1 MAEDVLTQI
10 IKRNDFYKQNFKRLT
25 TVLLV
30 SCILNIGLFV
40 GLMFTIASKPQ
51 PNYFAVTE
59 NGRLLQLKGTQTAQI
74 TDSMVVSWVSQIVP
88 KLYALDFLNYRSQ
101 LNDINKYF
109 TSYGWTSY
117 STAFKAVLDQIV
129 KDKLV
134 TRATLQDVPVVTAKG
149 AINGIMA
156 WKVQVPVMINF
167 QQGKKEQTNEF
178 ILSLTIMKNQNTES
192 GELLGISQVVELP
205 YSGK

>member
-10 IKRNDFYKQNFKRLT
+10 IKRNDFFKQNFKRIT
-25 TVLLV
+25 TVLLI
-30 SCILNIGLFV
+30 SCILNVVLFV

-51 PNYFAVTE
+51 SSYFAVTE
-59 NGRLLQLKGTQTAQI
+59 NGRLLQLQGTKTAQI
-74 TDSMVVSWVSQIVP
+74 TDAMVVSWVSQVVP
-88 KLYALDFLNYRSQ
+88 KLYVLDFLNYRSQ

-109 TSYGWTSY
+109 TNYGWNSY
-117 STAFKAVLDQIV
+117 STAFKSVLDQIV

-149 AINGIMA
+149 SVNGVMA

-167 QQGKKEQTNEF
+167 QQGKKEQTNQF
-178 ILSLTIMKNQNTES
+178 ILSLTIMKNSNTES
-192 GELLGISQVVELP
+192 GELLGISQVVEQP
-205 YSGK
+205 YTSK